1 MQTRFCSSKTDW
13 VTNFW
18 LSGILSGQ
26 FGKNLSCWLTQFFDQ
41 LFFWQLIYE
50 TTDFLTTKFCD
61 SLSNYLT
68 YLLRVWDS
76 RPLVL
81 FFLTIWMS
89 CWKCK
94 LLRYRIWQWNVD
106 RKLSKVWVW
115 QLTSN
120 CCHEGYVNIQ
130 KWSDQKFRQFCKFF
144 SPEGGVTTLGGF
156 LLTSDNF

>member
-1 MQTRFCSSKTDW
+1 MILMLERLFFMSRSLKFNVRSFLCKSVFYKYFWKLSGDEFWVLTRFCSSKTDR

-26 FGKNLSCWLTQFFDQ
+26 FGKNLGFWLTHFFDQ
-41 LFFWQLIYE
+41 LIFWQLIYV

-81 FFLTIWMS
+81 FSEIIWP
-89 CWKCK
+89 
-94 LLRYRIWQWNVD
+94 NV
-106 RKLSKVWVW
+106 SMI
-115 QLTSN
+115 S
-120 CCHEGYVNIQ
+120 
-130 KWSDQKFRQFCKFF
+130 
-144 SPEGGVTTLGGF
+144 
-156 LLTSDNF
+156 

>member
-1 MQTRFCSSKTDW
+1 MFWKLSGDAFWVLTRFCSSKTDR

-26 FGKNLSCWLTQFFDQ
+26 FGKNLGFWLTHFFDQ
-41 LFFWQLIYE
+41 LIFWQLIYV

-81 FFLTIWMS
+81 FCHSRQTSLPLKVAQKLTKLWFFGRHQLLAAVIHIAIAETL
-89 CWKCK
+89 CWR
-94 LLRYRIWQWNVD
+94 L
-106 RKLSKVWVW
+106 VW
-115 QLTSN
+115 
-120 CCHEGYVNIQ
+120 
-130 KWSDQKFRQFCKFF
+130 
-144 SPEGGVTTLGGF
+144 
-156 LLTSDNF
+156 